1 MALGTT
7 GITTSIVSQEI
18 NLSSNDIGEL
28 CQGIKVGS
36 GLPSKINKWS
46 KYKPVRLANPTP
58 DRSGEWWRGVLGNCG
73 LELLTY
79 SSLADMYT
87 NLRPHISK
95 TPFNYQ
101 YPVDPFPYRLADFRQ
116 YDKTANPPFSVG
128 DLESVYFASSGTFG
142 ASLDI
147 NIPSSTELRW
157 QDIGDAY
164 NLADMYFGA
173 AISKQ
178 GGGADYGYITE
189 ASTVGSGGGGG
200 VSIPITGKLG
210 LYDVIFFLAEVP
222 KTTFGS
228 DSTANH
234 FIPLS
239 NGFKTIEIKTSPL
252 FVSLTGTWASN
263 TSNYQLDVTN
273 NGSSTITLTSCNIVI
288 AYGDFVEGSGLET
301 DETSF
306 SVTYGSGTT
315 GNIVVPANT
324 TITISGSKPGTL
336 LDFDSRGGTLLFRNS
351 NSAYNTTG
359 DFEQL

>member
-7 GITTSIVSQEI
+7 GITTSVVSQEI
-18 NLSSNDIGEL
+18 SLASNDVGEL
-28 CQGIKVGS
+28 CQGIKLGS

-46 KYKPVRLANPTP
+46 KYKPVQLANPTP

-87 NLRPHISK
+87 NLRPPVSK

-101 YPVDPFPYRLADFRQ
+101 YPVDPFPFRLADFRQ
-116 YDKTANPPFSVG
+116 YDKTASAPFSVG
-128 DLESVYFASSGTFG
+128 DLESVYFASSGSFG

-173 AISKQ
+173 AICKQ
-178 GGGADYGYITE
+178 GSTDYGYITE

-210 LYDVIFFLAEVP
+210 MYDVIFFLAELP

-239 NGFKTIEIKTSPL
+239 EGFKTIEIKTSPL

-263 TSNYQLDVTN
+263 TTNYQLDVTN
-273 NGSSTITLTSCNIVI
+273 NSSSTITLTNCNIVI
-288 AYGDFVEGSGLET
+288 AYGDFVDGSGLET

-306 SVTYGSGTT
+306 KVTYGSGIS

-336 LDFDSRGGTLLFRNS
+336 SDFASRGGTLLFKNS

-359 DFEQL
+359 DFEQ

>member
-7 GITTSIVSQEI
+7 GITTSVVSQEI
-18 NLSSNDIGEL
+18 SLASNDVGEL
-28 CQGIKVGS
+28 CQGIKFGS

-46 KYKPVRLANPTP
+46 KYKPVQLATPTP

-87 NLRPHISK
+87 NLRPPVSK

-101 YPVDPFPYRLADFRQ
+101 YPVDPFPFRLADFRQ
-116 YDKTANPPFSVG
+116 YDKTASAPFSVG
-128 DLESVYFASSGTFG
+128 DLESVYFASSGSFG

-173 AISKQ
+173 AICKQ
-178 GGGADYGYITE
+178 GSTDYGYITE

-210 LYDVIFFLAEVP
+210 MYDVIFFLAELP

-239 NGFKTIEIKTSPL
+239 EGFKTIEIKTSPL

-263 TSNYQLDVTN
+263 TTNYQLDVTN
-273 NGSSTITLTSCNIVI
+273 NSSSTITLTNCNIVI
-288 AYGDFVEGSGLET
+288 AYGDFVDGSGLEN

-306 SVTYGSGTT
+306 KVTYGSGIS
-315 GNIVVPANT
+315 GNIVVPANS
-324 TITISGSKPGTL
+324 TITISGSKIGTL
-336 LDFDSRGGTLLFRNS
+336 LDFDTRGGTLLFTNS
-351 NSAYNTTG
+351 NSAYNETG
-359 DFEQL
+359 DFEQ

>member
-7 GITTSIVSQEI
+7 GITTSVVSQEI
-18 NLSSNDIGEL
+18 SLSSNDIGEL
-28 CQGIKVGS
+28 CQGIKLGS

-46 KYKPVRLANPTP
+46 KYKPVQLANPTP
-58 DRSGEWWRGVLGNCG
+58 DRSGKWWRGVLGNCG

-87 NLRPHISK
+87 NLRPPVSK

-101 YPVDPFPYRLADFRQ
+101 YPVAPFPYRLADFRQ
-116 YDKTANPPFSVG
+116 YDKTAVAPFAVS
-128 DLESVYFASSGTFG
+128 DLESIYFASA
-142 ASLDI
+142 ASFDAYLNI
-147 NIPSSTELRW
+147 NIPSSTELTW
-157 QDIGDAY
+157 SDIGDTY

-178 GGGADYGYITE
+178 GSTSDYGYITE
-189 ASTVGSGGGGG
+189 SITVGAGGGSG
-200 VSIPITGKLG
+200 VNIPINGKLG
-210 LYDVIFFLAEVP
+210 MYDVVFFLSEIP
-222 KTTFGS
+222 KTTFGG

-239 NGFKTIEIKTSPL
+239 EGFKTIEIKTSPL

-263 TSNYQLDVTN
+263 TTNYQLDVTN
-273 NGSSTITLTSCNIVI
+273 NSSSTITLTSCYIVI

-306 SVTYGSGTT
+306 TVTYGSGIS
-315 GNIVVPANT
+315 GNIVVPANS
-324 TITISGSKPGTL
+324 TITISGSKIGTL
-336 LDFDSRGGTLLFRNS
+336 LDFDTRGGTLLFRNS
-351 NSAYNTTG
+351 NSAYNITRSI
-359 DFEQL
+359 

>member
-7 GITTSIVSQEI
+7 GITTSVVSQEI
-18 NLSSNDIGEL
+18 NLASNDVGEL
-28 CQGIKVGS
+28 CQGIKLGS
-36 GLPSKINKWS
+36 GLQSKINKWS
-46 KYKPVRLANPTP
+46 KYKPVQLANPTP
-58 DRSGEWWRGVLGNCG
+58 DRSGQWWRGVLGNCG

-87 NLRPHISK
+87 NLRPPVSK

-101 YPVDPFPYRLADFRQ
+101 YPVDPFPFRLADFRQ
-116 YDKTANPPFSVG
+116 YDKTASAPFSVG
-128 DLESVYFASSGTFG
+128 NLESVYFASSGSFG
-142 ASLDI
+142 ASLYI

-189 ASTVGSGGGGG
+189 AVTVGSGGGGS
-200 VSIPITGKLG
+200 VTIPITGKLG
-210 LYDVIFFLAEVP
+210 MYDVIFFLAELP
-222 KTTFGS
+222 KTTFGG

-239 NGFKTIEIKTSPL
+239 GGFKTIEIKTSPL

-263 TSNYQLDVTN
+263 TTNYRLDVTN
-273 NGSSTITLTSCNIVI
+273 NSSSTITLTNCNIVI
-288 AYGDFVEGSGLET
+288 AYGDFVDGSGLET

-306 SVTYGSGTT
+306 TVTYGSGIS
-315 GNIVVPANT
+315 GNIVVPANS
-324 TITISGSKPGTL
+324 TITISGSKIGTL
-336 LDFDSRGGTLLFRNS
+336 LDFDTRGGTLLFTNA
-351 NSAYNTTG
+351 NSAYNETG
-359 DFEQL
+359 DFEQ

>member
-7 GITTSIVSQEI
+7 GITTSVVSQEI
-18 NLSSNDIGEL
+18 ILSSNDVGGL
-28 CQGIKVGS
+28 CQGIKLGS

-46 KYKPVRLANPTP
+46 KYKPVQLANPTP

-87 NLRPHISK
+87 NLRPPVSK

-101 YPVDPFPYRLADFRQ
+101 YPVDPFPFRLADFRQ
-116 YDKTANPPFSVG
+116 YDKTASAPFSVG
-128 DLESVYFASSGTFG
+128 GLESVYFASSGSFG

-189 ASTVGSGGGGG
+189 AVTVGSGGGGS
-200 VSIPITGKLG
+200 VTIPITGKLG
-210 LYDVIFFLAEVP
+210 MYDVIFFLAELP
-222 KTTFGS
+222 KTTFGG

-239 NGFKTIEIKTSPL
+239 GGFKTIEIKTSPL

-263 TSNYQLDVTN
+263 TTNYRLDVTN
-273 NGSSTITLTSCNIVI
+273 NSSSTITLTNCNIVI
-288 AYGDFVEGSGLET
+288 AYGDFVDGSGLET

-306 SVTYGSGTT
+306 KVTYGSGIS
-315 GNIVVPANT
+315 GNIVVPANS
-324 TITISGSKPGTL
+324 TITISGSKIGTL
-336 LDFDSRGGTLLFRNS
+336 LDFDTRGGTLLFTNS
-351 NSAYNTTG
+351 NSAYNETG
-359 DFEQL
+359 DFEQ